1 MARRK
6 RAGKKTPKKGK
17 QNAYLPFD
25 DGGHIIYVN
34 GEDQNASTELG
45 RLMHDFYCTDPGK
58 MHYKVLADLVRY
70 FKEDERGVKQLC
82 KAMEDMRE
90 EISQYVAK
98 KVEAETTKRVEAETT
113 KRVSWTTKAASVL
126 RWHKMGLSPDA
137 IAQGEELTMEQVQG
151 ILGLQQM

>member
-1 MARRK
+1 
-6 RAGKKTPKKGK
+6 
-17 QNAYLPFD
+17 
-25 DGGHIIYVN
+25 
-34 GEDQNASTELG
+34 
-45 RLMHDFYCTDPGK
+45 MHDFYCTDPGK
-58 MHYKVLADLVRY
+58 MHYKVLADRVRY

-98 KVEAETTKRVEAETT
+98 KVEAETTKRVEAETAKRVEAETTKRVEAETTKRVEAETT

>member
-1 MARRK
+1 
-6 RAGKKTPKKGK
+6 
-17 QNAYLPFD
+17 
-25 DGGHIIYVN
+25 
-34 GEDQNASTELG
+34 
-45 RLMHDFYCTDPGK
+45 MHDFYCTDPGK
-58 MHYKVLADLVRY
+58 MHYKVLADRVRY

-98 KVEAETTKRVEAETT
+98 KVEAETTKRVEAETAKRVEAETTKRVEAETTKRVEAETTKRVEAETTKRVEAETT